1 MFMQLSMLR
10 TLNEISGCFSN
21 LNWTLVVGW
30 LIIVFIDIFTGV
42 LKSIK
47 SKKFSSHT
55 MKEHLIKKVTEI
67 FLILALG
74 VADVIAGMYGINIP
88 AFEAMIIPFCFKD
101 LASIL
106 ENAIEIGVK
115 VPDFVHNWFKSKVPN
130 IKETIEKIEDDE

>member
-1 MFMQLSMLR
+1 MFIQLSILK
-10 TLNEISGCFSN
+10 TLNGISGYFSN

-30 LIIVFIDIFTGV
+30 LILVFIDIITGV
-42 LKSIK
+42 LKSFK
-47 SKKFSSHT
+47 LKEFSSHT
-55 MKEHLIKKVTEI
+55 MKERLIKKVAEV

-74 VADVIAGMYGINIP
+74 VADVISRMYGINIP

-115 VPDFVHNWFKSKVPN
+115 VPNFIQNLFKSKVKN
-130 IKETIEKIEDDE
+130 LEETTEGIEDKD